1 MPLIY
6 LSILEV
12 PQKPLINCKVKLK
25 LKSTK
30 HCVLDA
36 AGADMLIKI
45 LIILFSLQKRQ
56 NYVFWL

>member
-12 PQKPLINCKVKLK
+12 PEKPLINCKVKLK

-36 AGADMLIKI
+36 AGAADMLIKI

-56 NYVFWL
+56 NYVF

>member
-1 MPLIY
+1 M
-6 LSILEV
+6 
-12 PQKPLINCKVKLK
+12 PLINCKVKLK
-25 LKSTK
+25 LKLTK

>member
-6 LSILEV
+6 LSILEF
-12 PQKPLINCKVKLK
+12 PKKPLINCKVKLK

-30 HCVLDA
+30 HCA

>member
-25 LKSTK
+25 LKSRK

>member
-36 AGADMLIKI
+36 AGAADMLIKI

-56 NYVFWL
+56 NYVF